1 MFNRVPNQESYISP
15 MEIITKTKSNHHYL
29 RRSHIWGCPVFVM
42 EAKLQNDQKYPKW
55 NRPSRQGQFLGF
67 SDEHSNLVA
76 TVKNIKI
83 GYTSPQYHIVFDE
96 FFDTTFRRGK
106 KTL

>member
-1 MFNRVPNQESYISP
+1 
-15 MEIITKTKSNHHYL
+15 
-29 RRSHIWGCPVFVM
+29 M

-106 KTL
+106 KTLLFIKFVTIFLISARIGMLKKNITPKVN